1 MAQPTVWDATR
12 MIRCHGAVTD
22 AAGGT
27 PDVEGRAQFALC
39 LAALRSNGTI
49 TGAVGSTAPVRGAT
63 VIDQDSFCY
72 THGALI
78 TAPSGGAT
86 IDSQSRTAVVAII
99 AALVNTG
106 ITSGAGPQ
114 TNPTVWD
121 EDVFCQVNSVAIVD
135 PTGGATVDTELRAAI
150 VQCLTAMRSANI
162 IAQD

>member
-12 MIRCHGAVTD
+12 FCRCHGTVTD

-49 TGAVGSTAPVRGAT
+49 AGAVGSTAPLRGAT
-63 VIDQDSFCY
+63 AIDQDSFCY
-72 THGALI
+72 THGVLI

-86 IDSQSRTAVVAII
+86 IDTQARTAVVAII
-99 AALVNTG
+99 AALVNSG
-106 ITSGAGPQ
+106 IVSGVGPQ

-121 EDVFCQVNSVAIVD
+121 EDVSCQVNSVALAD
-135 PTGGATVDTELRAAI
+135 PTGGATIDVELRAAI
-150 VQCLTAMRSANI
+150 VQTLAAMRSANL